1 MTALSDSYE
10 AKRKDSEI
18 QDYPVL
24 ASATI
29 YKGGMIVDKGTG
41 YASAGTDGSSY
52 ILLGVAVEDADNS
65 SGDDGD
71 KWVRVYKTG
80 SYVYTKPDAAQSD
93 VGTLVYVADD
103 QTVGSSTTNSVEAG
117 YVVEYLTSTTVR
129 VRIDK
134 VVQ

>member
-10 AKRKDSEI
+10 AKRKDSEM

-29 YKGGMIVDKGTG
+29 YKGGMVVDKGDG
-41 YASAGTDGSSY
+41 YASAGIYGSGY
-52 ILLGVAVEDADNS
+52 KLLGVAVENGDNS
-65 SGDDGD
+65 DGD
-71 KWVRVYKTG
+71 NGDVWVRVYKTG
-80 SYVYTKPDAAQSD
+80 SYVFTKPDAAQTD
-93 VGTLVYVADD
+93 VSTLVYVADD